1 MGEIFSN
8 LLNISVTAIYI
19 ILATVLVRAIFRN
32 MPRKYLCLLWG
43 VTGLRLVLPFS
54 IESAISLIPSR
65 ETFTVNPYSDRAVH
79 MNSGL
84 PAVDSAVNEYIY
96 NVEIGWVHV
105 PLDNPEPAITS
116 KWDTLAYIWLA
127 GALIIL
133 LYGIISYIRVKR
145 SVSTAVLLEGNI
157 MQCETVKSPFILGI
171 FKPKVYIPFDIDE
184 ATRRQVI
191 AHENA
196 HISRFDHITKPL
208 SFLILA
214 VYWFNPFVWLAYI
227 LFCRDIEKACDEKV
241 VDSMDG
247 ESRKAYATALLR
259 CAAGHRRIT
268 ASPLAFG
275 EVSVKGRIKSVMNY
289 KKPAFWVI
297 VISVVLC
304 IIAAVC
310 FLTSP
315 ETQGEKFYDNGQR
328 VKITAETNGFVT
340 EEKYLIL
347 KAGQNTELS
356 NGTEFTLVFSNLQT
370 GEITL
375 ALDGTQI
382 YDERFVKAPD
392 VITLD
397 MADKF
402 NYLTQDGKTKINIS
416 CVFVGSLDDCISEA
430 IVEHNKGNY
439 IDGGDYVCEAHEIL
453 STEITKKDKNGNIKE
468 VTVYLVQAYC
478 EYMYETNTVV
488 ETGGSGSALA
498 LTFEV
503 TDTSHYKLKEYW
515 EPDMGRGYAESIRE
529 KFPADCAEIAIKGNE
544 PFDECDRMAEEHYN
558 AEVAEFTIP
567 ATTKAQIMQ
576 GVKVDACTFTAVGYS
591 ESGMEYFRQNGIEKY
606 MFIEYTESFEQ
617 DNGTFHIARIDTK
630 ADFDEFMKGAGEHFN
645 FQSGFNGSVPF
656 EKVAN
661 RYNERFFEKNTLY
674 LGYIVD
680 GSISS
685 EFSFINFYETYGDDD
700 PDNVHIMHMN
710 IQKTGPEA
718 GDSAMGG
725 WIVSVEAEKSNLP
738 ETPLALGF
746 VRS

>member
-8 LLNISVTAIYI
+8 LLNISVIAIYI

-43 VTGLRLVLPFS
+43 ITGLRLVLPFS
-54 IESAISLIPSR
+54 IESALSLIPSR
-65 ETFTVNPYSDRAVH
+65 ETFTVDPYSGWAVH

-304 IIAAVC
+304 IATAVC

-340 EEKYLIL
+340 EEKYIIL

-375 ALDGTQI
+375 ALDGTPLENKFGKFPGTVTF
-382 YDERFVKAPD
+382 YN
-392 VITLD
+392 T
-397 MADKF
+397 DKL

-544 PFDECDRMAEEHYN
+544 PFDECDRMAEEHYD

-617 DNGTFHIARIDTK
+617 DNGTFHIVRIDTK

-661 RYNERFFEKNTLY
+661 RYNERFFEKNSLY

-700 PDNVHIMHMN
+700 PDNVHVMHMN

-738 ETPLALGF
+738 ETPLAVGF